1 MGIRRTIG
9 HPMRILLIQVPT
21 SHLGAGER
29 VYPLGLSRLS
39 GILSGPVEA
48 VGLDMNLS
56 PDPWPE
62 LMEKVRQVK
71 PHLVALSFRNIDP
84 LAGQHTS
91 YLSSLKTAAQ
101 LVRRLAPRVRIFAGG
116 PAFSLFA
123 HRLMQEIP
131 EIDGG
136 LAGEGETVFK
146 ELVMNADTPAAV
158 PGLVWRKG
166 HTLIC
171 NPPAGHIAMDDLP
184 RLGTRVF
191 NPRDYLAGNKYIA
204 AIGIEGKRGC
214 DLCCSYCVYPCL
226 GGGRMRLRSPEKIVD
241 EMEWLHHEYGACLFH
256 FTDAVVNRPSDHFEA
271 LCREI
276 LKRKLDVSWTG
287 FFREDHLTSRQADL
301 ALQAGLIAIYFSGD
315 GLTDHGLKILGKRL
329 TRRDLIKAARVT
341 AAAGVLTMCHFLMN
355 LPGDDGKHLQQACET
370 LDTIL
375 NIHAPVG
382 NLGAV
387 IFNTVRL
394 YPGAPLT
401 KKLLT
406 AGLINPAADLL
417 YPTYYNPPAT
427 AHVLHELE
435 AHCHSAGVF
444 SRLDLAAIESGGND
458 RVSLNHAKQVSL

>member
-1 MGIRRTIG
+1 MANT
-9 HPMRILLIQVPT
+9 MRVLLIQVPT

-29 VYPLGLSRLS
+29 VYPLGLSRLA
-39 GILSGPVEA
+39 GVLSGSAET

-56 PDPWPE
+56 TDPWPE

-91 YLSSLKTAAQ
+91 YLSSLKTAAR
-101 LVRRLAPRVRIFAGG
+101 LVRRLAPRTRILAGG

-123 HRLMQEIP
+123 HRLMKEIP
-131 EIDGG
+131 ELDGG
-136 LAGEGETVFK
+136 IAGEGEMVFK
-146 ELVMNADTPAAV
+146 ALVMNADTPAAL
-158 PGLVWRKG
+158 PGLVWRNG
-166 HTLIC
+166 DTLIS
-171 NPPAGHIAMDDLP
+171 NPPARHIAMDAVP

-204 AIGIEGKRGC
+204 AMGIEGKRGC

-241 EMEWLHHEYGACLFH
+241 EMEWLHHEFGACLFH

-271 LCREI
+271 FCLEI
-276 LKRKLDVSWTG
+276 VKRKLAVSWTG

-301 ALQAGLIAIYFSGD
+301 ALRAGLIAIYFSGD
-315 GLTDHGLKILGKRL
+315 ALTDHGLKILRKRL
-329 TRRDLIKAARVT
+329 TRRDLIQAARVT
-341 AAAGVLTMCHFLMN
+341 AATGVLTMCHFLMN
-355 LPGDDGKHLQQACET
+355 LPWDDGKHLQEACET
-370 LDTIL
+370 LDAIL
-375 NIHAPVG
+375 DIHAPVG

-406 AGLINPAADLL
+406 AGQIDPAADLL
-417 YPTYYNPPAT
+417 YPTYFDPPAT

-444 SRLDLAAIESGGND
+444 SRLDLASKESGGSNG
-458 RVSLNHAKQVSL
+458 VSLNHVRQVSL

>member
-1 MGIRRTIG
+1 MAN
-9 HPMRILLIQVPT
+9 PMRILLVQVPT

-39 GILSGPVEA
+39 GIISGSAET

-56 PDPWPE
+56 PDPWPD
-62 LMEKVRQVK
+62 LMEKVREVK
-71 PHLVALSFRNIDP
+71 PHLVALSFRNLDP
-84 LAGQHTS
+84 LAGHHTS
-91 YLSSLKTAAQ
+91 YLSSLQTAAR
-101 LVRRLAPRVRIFAGG
+101 LVRHLAPRARILAGG

-123 HRLMQEIP
+123 HRLMLEIP

-136 LAGEGETVFK
+136 IMGEGERVFRK
-146 ELVMNADTPAAV
+146 LVMNADATAEV
-158 PGLVWRKG
+158 PGLVWRRG
-166 HTLIC
+166 DSVIC
-171 NPPAGHIAMDDLP
+171 NPPEGHMAMDGLP
-184 RLGTRVF
+184 RPDTLVF
-191 NPRDYLAGNKYIA
+191 NPRDYLDGNKYIA
-204 AIGIEGKRGC
+204 AMGIEGKRGC

-226 GGGRMRLRSPEKIVD
+226 GGARMRLRAPEKIVD
-241 EMEWLHHEYGACLFH
+241 EMEWLHHEFGACLFH

-271 LCREI
+271 LCLEL
-276 LKRKLDVSWTG
+276 LKRKLSVGWTG

-315 GLTDHGLKILGKRL
+315 ALTEHGLKILRKRL
-329 TRRDLIKAARVT
+329 TRKDLIQAARVT

-355 LPGDDGKHLQQACET
+355 LPGDDGRHLQEACET
-370 LDTIL
+370 LDAIL

-406 AGLINPAADLL
+406 AGLINPAEDLL
-417 YPTYYNPPAT
+417 YPTYFNPPAT

-435 AHCHSAGVF
+435 SHCHSAGVF
-444 SRLDLAAIESGGND
+444 SRLDLASGEFGENEG
-458 RVSLNHAKQVSL
+458 VALKK

>member
-1 MGIRRTIG
+1 
-9 HPMRILLIQVPT
+9 MRILLIQVPT

-39 GILSGPVEA
+39 GIISGSAET
-48 VGLDMNLS
+48 VGLDMNLC

-62 LMEKVRQVK
+62 LMEKLRQVK
-71 PHLVALSFRNIDP
+71 PHLVALSFRNLDP
-84 LAGQHTS
+84 LAGHHTS
-91 YLSSLKTAAQ
+91 YLSSLKTAAR
-101 LVRRLAPRVRIFAGG
+101 LVRHLAPRARILAGG

-131 EIDGG
+131 EIDAGII
-136 LAGEGETVFK
+136 GEGEMVFK
-146 ELVMNADTPAAV
+146 GLVMNADAPAAI

-166 HTLIC
+166 DSLIS
-171 NPPAGHIAMDDLP
+171 NQPAKHIAMDGLP
-184 RLGTRVF
+184 RLDTRVF
-191 NPRDYLAGNKYIA
+191 NPGDYLAGNKYIA
-204 AIGIEGKRGC
+204 AMGIEGKRGC

-226 GGGRMRLRSPEKIVD
+226 GGGRMRLRSPENIVD
-241 EMEWLHHEYGACLFH
+241 EMEWLHHEFGACLFH

-276 LKRKLDVSWTG
+276 LHRKLVVSWTG
-287 FFREDHLTSRQADL
+287 FFREDHLTSWQTEL
-301 ALQAGLIAIYFSGD
+301 AVQAGLIAIYFSGD
-315 GLTDHGLKILGKRL
+315 ALTDHGLKILRKRL
-329 TRRDLIKAARVT
+329 TRQDLIQAARVT
-341 AAAGVLTMCHFLMN
+341 AETGVLTMCHFLMN
-355 LPGDDGKHLQQACET
+355 LPGDDGMHLQEAYET

-406 AGLINPAADLL
+406 AGLIDPNSDLL
-417 YPTYYNPPAT
+417 YPTYFNPSAT

-444 SRLDLAAIESGGND
+444 SRLDLMSKESGGSD
-458 RVSLNHAKQVSL
+458 RIAMRHAKRVSL